1 MLETWWQEDIEKKKR
16 WIWRKNPGGKDN
28 HREKTRELRKKEKP
42 TKTKP
47 SNTNVSISK

>member
-1 MLETWWQEDIEKKKR
+1 MNLKKK
-16 WIWRKNPGGKDN
+16 PGGGKDN